1 MEILKHPTTAA
12 ALVGVLILI
21 IALIRFKRISFN
33 TKLIASIGVALAL
46 SIVLSFFKLYKL
58 PFGGSV
64 TLGSMVPIILVSLV
78 YGPEVGFLTGL
89 LYGIID
95 LILDPYILHPVQ
107 VLFDYPLP
115 YMALG
120 VAGYFK
126 DKKLLGTIVAVFAR
140 FIFHYIAGITFWAST
155 APKGTSPYIY
165 SLVYNGSF
173 LSIDGLICLVIIAV
187 IPIKQLYKVMTQNA

>member
-12 ALVGVLILI
+12 ALIGVLILI